1 MMEKQYCETCQ
12 FKSDAAKNLN
22 LEQLLILEKCCCLT
36 HYKAGEIIIK
46 QDALSTN
53 VAYIK
58 KGLIKIHVSS
68 YSTEKTLRIVKPP
81 TYLCLPSNFCD
92 KFNHFSVTAIEETE
106 ICFIEL
112 SLFENFIFS
121 NCNFAYQI
129 ILELSKNEL
138 NIFDSLVNHMQ
149 KNVKGRIAN
158 VLLNFSKNIY
168 QSSTF
173 NLPITRQDI
182 GDLAST
188 TRENVSRF
196 LSELQNEKII
206 NIDGKKIEI
215 LNEKFLI
222 KICEK
227 G

>member
-1 MMEKQYCETCQ
+1 MEKNYCEKCQ
-12 FKSDAAKNLN
+12 FKSEAAKNLN
-22 LEQLLILEKCCCLT
+22 DEQLIELENGCCLT
-36 HYKAGEIIIK
+36 HYKPGEIVIK
-46 QDALSTN
+46 QDTLSTS

-58 KGLIKIHVSS
+58 KGLIKIHARS
-68 YSTEKTLRIVKPP
+68 YSTEKTLRIVKSPS
-81 TYLCLPSNFCD
+81 YLCLPSNFCD
-92 KFNHFSVTAIEETE
+92 KYNHFSVTAIEDTE
-106 ICFIEL
+106 VCFIEL
-112 SLFENFIFS
+112 SLFKSFIFS
-121 NCNFAYQI
+121 NSNYAYQI
-129 ILELSKNEL
+129 ILEISKNEL
-138 NIFDSLVNHMQ
+138 NLFDSLVNHML

-215 LNEKFLI
+215 LNEKFLT